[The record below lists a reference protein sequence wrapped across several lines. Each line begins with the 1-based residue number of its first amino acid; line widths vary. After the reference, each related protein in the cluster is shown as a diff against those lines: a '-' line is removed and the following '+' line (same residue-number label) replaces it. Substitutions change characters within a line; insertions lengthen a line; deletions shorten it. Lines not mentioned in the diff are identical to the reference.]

1 MAKTR
6 LKFSLSL
13 VAVIA
18 LMGLVVGV
26 VAGRASGGSS
36 GGGSGGGSGGAAAGK
51 RVDVIIK
58 ASDSE
63 FWQSMLAG
71 AKKAGDDYGL
81 EVGLFGPTSE
91 TDVNQQV
98 QLVENSISRGVDA
111 IVVAPNSSDALN
123 NVIDRARD
131 GGTKVIVA
139 DTAVTTESEGFIG
152 TDNVK
157 AAEQAGARLC
167 DLAKEAGNDSGD
179 VMIASSVAGVQV
191 LKDREAGFRSGLKAC
206 PNLKV
211 SIVRY
216 NNNDLNTAASQV
228 NDALTANPNLVG
240 IFAAN
245 NTSGNG
251 AARAIK
257 DNDAADRIP
266 VVAFDTDPQENAALA
281 DGSIDALV
289 VQNPYFFGYQGV
301 IEAAMATVDNVPP
314 RNLDPGAVL
323 ADRDNMK
330 HARGRA
336 AADPADRQGAVMAA
350 TVTAG
355 KPVAERELVV
365 SLEGV
370 SKRYGPIQAL
380 EDVSLELRAGE
391 VHCLAGENGAGKSTL
406 IKILTGAV
414 QRDGG
419 DYAIEGREM
428 GDPSPAEAR
437 DAGIGVV
444 YQELSLL
451 PDLSVGENLLMG
463 RLPARRGI
471 TRPGELRKQAR
482 AMLERVG
489 LEWLDPGTPVEETSL
504 AVRQLVE
511 IAKVLGPEPARADL
525 RRADHGAV
533 GERDQG
539 AARAHPPAA
548 RRGPRGHVRVAS
560 PRGDVRDRRPGHDPA
575 RREVRQDGADERARP
590 RRPDRLD
597 GRPQDREPLP
607 ARQP

>member
-98 QLVENSISRGVDA
+98 QLVENAISRGVDA

-301 IEAAMATVDNVPP
+301 MEAGMATVDNVPP

-330 HARGRA
+330 T
-336 AADPADRQGAVMAA
+336 PEVEQLL
-350 TVTAG
+350 TPPTA
-355 KPVAERELVV
+355 KA
-365 SLEGV
+365 
-370 SKRYGPIQAL
+370 Q
-380 EDVSLELRAGE
+380 
-391 VHCLAGENGAGKSTL
+391 
-406 IKILTGAV
+406 
-414 QRDGG
+414 
-419 DYAIEGREM
+419 
-428 GDPSPAEAR
+428 
-437 DAGIGVV
+437 
-444 YQELSLL
+444 
-451 PDLSVGENLLMG
+451 
-463 RLPARRGI
+463 
-471 TRPGELRKQAR
+471 
-482 AMLERVG
+482 
-489 LEWLDPGTPVEETSL
+489 
-504 AVRQLVE
+504 
-511 IAKVLGPEPARADL
+511 
-525 RRADHGAV
+525 
-533 GERDQG
+533 
-539 AARAHPPAA
+539 
-548 RRGPRGHVRVAS
+548 
-560 PRGDVRDRRPGHDPA
+560 
-575 RREVRQDGADERARP
+575 
-590 RRPDRLD
+590 
-597 GRPQDREPLP
+597 
-607 ARQP
+607 